1 MLLIWTDRNNQKDYL
16 CEFNSGRKSIYTGFH
31 HKKIEFVISFTKL
44 WVVVVKQ
51 LKKFYHSLCSELSD
65 SKARKSVNEVSV
77 INVSAL

>member
-44 WVVVVKQ
+44 WVVAVKQ
-51 LKKFYHSLCSELSD
+51 LKNSIIRFVQSCLTQRQENQSMKCLS
-65 SKARKSVNEVSV
+65 
-77 INVSAL
+77 

>member
-51 LKKFYHSLCSELSD
+51 LKNSIIRFVQSCLTQRQENQSMKCLS
-65 SKARKSVNEVSV
+65 
-77 INVSAL
+77 